1 MVKLKEQLKPSP
13 GQSKKQIGDESTQFI
28 DVVADLIF
36 NEVIETKISSHFQS
50 AQMTVPRSNLVKLA
64 AVLFLLAP
72 ILLAFVKYKGKL
84 STFLFHFSVLK

>member
-1 MVKLKEQLKPSP
+1 MNCKFNILEFSFIVKLKAQLKPSP

-50 AQMTVPRSNLVKLA
+50 AQMTVPA
-64 AVLFLLAP
+64 Q
-72 ILLAFVKYKGKL
+72 
-84 STFLFHFSVLK
+84 TW